1 MVTPRGET
9 HMNKTSISRIIAIA
23 AAIAA
28 IIAFFLPYISATD
41 DFREYIN
48 SRADEKVYSTV
59 DLTIGDMADSFQ
71 SQKRAAVLSDAG

>member
-1 MVTPRGET
+1 
-9 HMNKTSISRIIAIA
+9 MNKTSISRIIAIA